1 MNNSFFPWGYNPIR
15 PGYAQSNNGTTREEQ
30 LNSYSRL
37 QGQSLSAPS
46 LQVTSAHDDKVSFFS
61 SGIKA
66 FLAHITEGK
75 QNQVLYYPACGT
87 HACKSSELPSSITKV
102 VYLDPDQNS
111 IETLRRA
118 GLENL
123 YQESA
128 KDFTLEDKDSFA
140 DIVLLNNHHG
150 FNLKDIYKQ
159 IKPGGLVITSN
170 GWNQDASQIYLEQ
183 IPGLKLKEVLS
194 FSEGR
199 VVPVPGNKITWEPR
213 LEANRISLTA
223 KVQDSDASINSDELF
238 FVFEKANSEYQEPIS
253 YSDNSSSAN
262 MLPNLLYFATHSNPT
277 LESLYT
283 SSTGGASLNQ
293 DTHRNDFILTE
304 DEVNN
309 LYSNIPSSIRNL
321 SDCKEVKLNF
331 AKKIFV
337 PKYDQEGRLIPG
349 ADLRTLEEFPMD
361 SDHPSKFY
369 VGLYS
374 EQNKAIY
381 MSGIPPQIES
391 IQFDAKVRKNY
402 QAYVFLHEFFHSV
415 INKYIDDPT
424 TVDSV
429 SFQGTDGKTFTLNDW
444 LREAREILER
454 DSSPFT
460 NYLKIYE
467 ANIKNNEAN
476 IENNKKKDSYNL
488 ALKEYLCESFALYMG
503 VNLPNPNET
512 DDTTHKLVKHIEKL
526 TKSETLM
533 HN

>member
-140 DIVLLNNHHG
+140 DIVLLNNHYG

-199 VVPVPGNKITWEPR
+199 VVSIPGNKITWEPG

-262 MLPNLLYFATHSNPT
+262 MMPNLLYFATHSNPT
-277 LESLYT
+277 LESLYA
-283 SSTGGASLNQ
+283 SSRGDARLKQ
-293 DTHRNDFILTE
+293 DTQRNEFILTE
-304 DEVNN
+304 DEVNH
-309 LYSNIPSSIRNL
+309 LYNNIPPSIRNL
-321 SDCKEVKLNF
+321 SDCNLVDF
-331 AKKIFV
+331 SYAKKIFV
-337 PKYDQEGRLIPG
+337 PKYNSEGSLGSG
-349 ADLRTLEEFPMD
+349 AELRTLEEFPMG

-374 EQNKAIY
+374 SPKIF

-415 INKYIDDPT
+415 INKYIDNPT

-429 SFQGTDGKTFTLNDW
+429 SFQGTDGRTFTLDDW
-444 LREAREILER
+444 LREAREILKQ
-454 DSSPFT
+454 DSRPFT

-467 ANIKNNEAN
+467 ANIKNNEA
-476 IENNKKKDSYNL
+476 KDSYNL
-488 ALKEYLCESFALYMG
+488 ALKEYLCEAFALYMG

-512 DDTTHKLVKHIEKL
+512 DDTRPELVKHIEKL
-526 TKSETLM
+526 TKSVTPM